1 MKGRMP
7 EFIAVLYGT
16 VLGVSFFKASER
28 LFGSTGILAKVRDAY
43 LLEHNKQEPGIFNML
58 INREVLFDFFFFLV
72 TILIVAHDWWAY
84 HSSFQDNKKKPFVSY
99 IPQMIGLI
107 FIAQMFNTST
117 KELIRY
123 WYAFGLLYTACN
135 IFNYLVDMKAF
146 KKGFLSRVGDYPARG
161 SAYIVHIGI
170 IAAFIYLAPEKPDT
184 LTCFF
189 WVIATIFLVAIFWLL
204 KWKFDKKDTNT
215 ISADFEISG
224 TADLENVKEYL
235 PLEIN
240 NIQLNPSAEIIK
252 NLKILE
258 RIKMQGD
265 NAVNDD
271 VVKENMPYYNE
282 VKSNPDSAIKGLLK
296 SLMD

>member
-1 MKGRMP
+1 MP

-28 LFGSTGILAKVRDAY
+28 LFGSTGIFAKVRVAY
-43 LLEHNKQEPGIFNML
+43 LKEHNNQEPDILDML
-58 INREVLFDFFFFLV
+58 FNREVFFDFFFFLV

-84 HSSFQDNKKKPFVSY
+84 HSSFQDNKRKSFVSY

-107 FIAQMFNTST
+107 FIAQMFNTSN
-117 KELIRY
+117 KEFIRY
-123 WYAFGLLYTACN
+123 WYIFGFLYTVCN
-135 IFNYLVDMKAF
+135 IFNYLVDMEVL
-146 KKGFLSRVGDYPARG
+146 KKGFWSRVGDYPARG

-170 IAAFIYLAPEKPDT
+170 IFAFYCFAPKKPDT

-189 WVIATIFLVAIFWLL
+189 WVIVTIVPVAIFWVL
-204 KWKFDKKDTNT
+204 KWKYDKKETYT
-215 ISADFEISG
+215 ISTDFEIER

-235 PLEIN
+235 PLAIN
-240 NIQLNPSAEIIK
+240 NIQLNAKADVIK
-252 NLKILE
+252 SLKILE
-258 RIKMQGD
+258 RIKMQGA

-271 VVKENMPYYNE
+271 FVKKNMSYYND
-282 VKSNPDSAIKGLLK
+282 VKSNPDNAIKGLLK